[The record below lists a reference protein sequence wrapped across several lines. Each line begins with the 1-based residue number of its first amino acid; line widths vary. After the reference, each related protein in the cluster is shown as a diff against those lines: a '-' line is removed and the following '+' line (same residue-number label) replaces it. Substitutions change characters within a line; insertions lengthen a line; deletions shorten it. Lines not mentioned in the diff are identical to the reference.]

1 MTTTSKYIVTQDFTK
16 YNLDKFMI
24 KCDELGYKNN
34 SSRKAM
40 RMDWVRENFGD
51 FWAFV
56 KDEDII
62 SISGCHPF
70 PGMDDTYRIGY
81 RAVQLPG
88 EDPFTGLSKY
98 GYNSIPIR
106 VLLQYQIRFCQ
117 KIGVNDFILTTNSKS
132 TGHLYMSHMMQVRIN
147 KCTNLSEYL
156 GEQNLFGVQ
165 QSLWKYN
172 VNEYI
177 DSILRL
183 KQEDYF
189 IIEELERG

>member
-1 MTTTSKYIVTQDFTK
+1 
-16 YNLDKFMI
+16 
-24 KCDELGYKNN
+24 
-34 SSRKAM
+34 
-40 RMDWVRENFGD
+40 
-51 FWAFV
+51 
-56 KDEDII
+56 
-62 SISGCHPF
+62 
-70 PGMDDTYRIGY
+70 
-81 RAVQLPG
+81 
-88 EDPFTGLSKY
+88 
-98 GYNSIPIR
+98 
-106 VLLQYQIRFCQ
+106 
-117 KIGVNDFILTTNSKS
+117 
-132 TGHLYMSHMMQVRIN
+132 MSHMMQVRIN